1 MARINNCEYFRT
13 KNGYV
18 SGCGFVA
25 AYNKYWKIC
34 PYCGKKIIVIN
45 IKYHESRGNAEND
58 NS

>member
-1 MARINNCEYFRT
+1 MRKLKNCEYFKT

-25 AYNKYWKIC
+25 AYNKYWRIC

-45 IKYHESRGNAEND
+45 IKYNESSEGY
-58 NS
+58 